1 MDTEFGSAAGHEARR
16 GGGRFEQQDKASS
29 AALEVLKTCVGC
41 LKWSLS
47 LAFVSLE
54 VKRNL

>member
-1 MDTEFGSAAGHEARR
+1 MEE
-16 GGGRFEQQDKASS
+16 GGGSLSS
-29 AALEVLKTCVGC
+29 KIRLVLQPWMRLKTCVGC

-54 VKRNL
+54 VKRTL